1 MKASGAGLAA
11 PATVPKAICRVSRSS
26 LRTVAAAGASA
37 SRNAQQLER
46 RPQQMRRGVAARA
59 AAVSVRAET
68 IAVTFTLKQKVSPSP
83 AVTAAFLRPPMVV
96 VLPPPAQAAAAAC
109 LLRCLDGWKH
119 AYLIRQASL
128 DLLTHSRAGCG

>member
-68 IAVTFTLKQKVSPSP
+68 IAVTFTLKQKVSTSP
-83 AVTAAFLRPPMVV
+83 AAHRRLRPPMVV
-96 VLPPPAQAAAAAC
+96 VLPPPAQAAAAGC
-109 LLRCLDGWKH
+109 LLRCLAGWT
-119 AYLIRQASL
+119 QA
-128 DLLTHSRAGCG
+128 